1 MKNRPVHRSQGNVAF
16 RRVSGKQADSLD
28 EVFGAL
34 SDPIRRAILTRLAGG
49 ECPVGTLGEP
59 FAVSPPAISKHLRV
73 LEKSGLIAR
82 RKSGRVHYC
91 RLRTDVLRRGG
102 DWIQQL
108 AAFWEQQFDALDRY
122 LDQDQS

>member
-1 MKNRPVHRSQGNVAF
+1 MKNRIQHRSVASVAR
-16 RRVSGKQADSLD
+16 RRVPGSQFDSLD

-34 SDPIRRAILTRLAGG
+34 SDPIRRAILTRLAAG
-49 ECPVGTLGEP
+49 ECPVSTLGEP

-91 RLRTDVLRRGG
+91 RLRADALRRGG

-108 AAFWEQQFDALDRY
+108 TAFWERQFDALAKY
-122 LDQDQS
+122 LDQEQS

>member
-1 MKNRPVHRSQGNVAF
+1 MKNRIQHRSVANVAR
-16 RRVSGKQADSLD
+16 RRVPGSQSDSLD

-34 SDPIRRAILTRLAGG
+34 SDPIRRAILTRLAAG
-49 ECPVGTLGEP
+49 ECPVSTLGEP

-91 RLRTDVLRRGG
+91 RLRANALRRGG

-108 AAFWEQQFDALDRY
+108 TAFWERQFDALAKY
-122 LDQDQS
+122 LDQEQS

>member
-1 MKNRPVHRSQGNVAF
+1 VKNKPQNRSRASAAL
-16 RRVSGKQADSLD
+16 RRASGLQANSLD
-28 EVFGAL
+28 DVFGAL
-34 SDPIRRAILTRLAGG
+34 SDPIRRAILTRLAEG
-49 ECPVGTLGEP
+49 ECAVSALGEP

-91 RLRTDVLRRGG
+91 RLRPDPLRRGG

-108 AAFWEQQFDALDRY
+108 TAFWEGQFDALARY
-122 LDQDQS
+122 LDEERS

>member
-1 MKNRPVHRSQGNVAF
+1 VKNRIQHRSVASVAR
-16 RRVSGKQADSLD
+16 RRVPGSQFDSLD

-34 SDPIRRAILTRLAGG
+34 SDPIRRAILTRLAAG
-49 ECPVGTLGEP
+49 ECPVSTLGEP

-91 RLRTDVLRRGG
+91 RLRADALRRGG

-108 AAFWEQQFDALDRY
+108 TAFWERQFDALAKY
-122 LDQDQS
+122 LDQEQS

>member
-1 MKNRPVHRSQGNVAF
+1 VKNRLQARSRAGLTR
-16 RRVSGKQADSLD
+16 RRVLVRQSDSLD

-34 SDPIRRAILTRLAGG
+34 SDPIRRAILTRLAQG
-49 ECPVGTLGEP
+49 ECPVSTLGEP

-73 LEKSGLIAR
+73 LENSGLIAR

-91 RLRTDVLRRGG
+91 RLRTDTLCRGG

-108 AAFWEQQFDALDRY
+108 SAFWEQQFDALAKY
-122 LDQDQS
+122 LDQEQS

>member
-1 MKNRPVHRSQGNVAF
+1 L
-16 RRVSGKQADSLD
+16 LD

-49 ECPVGTLGEP
+49 ECPVTTLAEP
-59 FAVSPPAISKHLRV
+59 FAVSPPAISRHLRV

-91 RLRTDVLRRGG
+91 RLRPEALRRGG

-108 AAFWEQQFDALDRY
+108 TAFWERQFDALARY
-122 LDQDQS
+122 LDQEQS

>member
-1 MKNRPVHRSQGNVAF
+1 MKNRIQHRSVASKAR
-16 RRVSGKQADSLD
+16 RRVPRSQSDSLD

-34 SDPIRRAILTRLAGG
+34 SDPIRRAILTRLAAG
-49 ECPVGTLGEP
+49 ECPVSTLGEP

-91 RLRTDVLRRGG
+91 RLSADALRRGG

-108 AAFWEQQFDALDRY
+108 TAFWERQFDALAKH
-122 LDQDQS
+122 LDQELS

>member
-1 MKNRPVHRSQGNVAF
+1 MKNRIQHRSGASKV
-16 RRVSGKQADSLD
+16 RRRIPRAQSDSLD

-34 SDPIRRAILTRLAGG
+34 SDPIRRAILTRLAAG
-49 ECPVGTLGEP
+49 ECPVSTLGEP

-73 LEKSGLIAR
+73 LERSGLIAR

-91 RLRTDVLRRGG
+91 RLRADALRCGG

-108 AAFWEQQFDALDRY
+108 TAFWERQFDALGNY
-122 LDQDQS
+122 LDQERS